1 MMTISPELLVLG
13 MFGGMLALLLTGY
26 PLAIILAA
34 IGVLFGYLLIGPG
47 VFDLFVLRSYDV
59 LASFTWM
66 AVPLFVF
73 MGTMVQT
80 SGVAEKLYNTFYI
93 LMGGARGGLAIATI
107 AIGTVLAACVGLIA
121 ASLIMIALLAMPA
134 MLSKGYDRSFAAG
147 AVCAGGSL
155 GILIPP
161 SILLIVY
168 GPAATMSVGKLFLA
182 AFPAGLVLS
191 LLYTS
196 YAAIRAFLQPHLAP
210 AMPMEERSMVS
221 RGKLASM
228 LLTSFVPPVVLV
240 LAVLGS
246 IFFGIA
252 SPTEAAG
259 VGALAA
265 VILAA
270 SYRSLTRTVMKD
282 AALGAMRLTGM
293 VAFIA
298 LAANLFTAVFDL
310 GGGSEVISSFVLS
323 MPFGKWGSLFAILL
337 IVFLLGMVM
346 DWPGIVFIMVPIATP
361 IGQALGFDSLWF
373 AMMIIVTIQ
382 TGFMTP
388 PFACTIFYLKGCA
401 RPEWGLTTAHIIRG
415 VLPYVGLILLS
426 LVTFTVFPDILLWLP
441 AHMIQ

>member
-1 MMTISPELLVLG
+1 MALSPELVTVG
-13 MFGGMLALLLTGY
+13 MFGAMLALLMTGY
-26 PLAIILAA
+26 PLAVILAVVA
-34 IGVLFGYLLIGPG
+34 SAFGFILVGAS
-47 VFDLFVLRSYDV
+47 VFDLFVLRSYDI
-59 LASFTWM
+59 LASFTWT

-80 SGVAEKLYNTFYI
+80 SGIAERLYGAFYVV
-93 LMGGARGGLAIATI
+93 MGGARGGLAIATV

-147 AVCAGGSL
+147 AVCASGAL

-168 GPAATMSVGKLFLA
+168 GPAASLSVGKLFLS
-182 AFPAGLVLS
+182 AFPAGLTLS
-191 LLYTS
+191 LLYVA
-196 YAAIRAFLQPHLAP
+196 YIAIRAFLQPHVAP
-210 AMPMEERSMVS
+210 AMPQEERGLVP
-221 RGKLASM
+221 RRQVAWM
-228 LLTSFVPPVVLV
+228 LLTSLVPPLVLV

-246 IFFGIA
+246 IFFGVA

-259 VGALAA
+259 VGALASIA
-265 VILAA
+265 LAA
-270 SYRSLTRTVMKD
+270 AYRSLSWEVLKET
-282 AALGAMRLTGM
+282 AIGAMRLTCM

-310 GGGSEVISSFVLS
+310 GGGSRVISSFILG
-323 MPFGKWGSLFAILL
+323 MPFGRFGSMFAILL

-361 IGQALGFDSLWF
+361 IGMTLGFDPLWF

-382 TGFMTP
+382 TGFLTP
-388 PFACTIFYLKGCA
+388 PFACTIFYLKGA
-401 RPEWGLTTAHIIRG
+401 AKPEWGLTTGHIVRG
-415 VLPYVGLILLS
+415 VLPYVALILLA
-426 LVTFTVFPDILLWLP
+426 LVLFTLWPQILLWLP